1 MQNYFYFKQNLTSFC
16 FLIMPTAV
24 YKGGRVRRVVAFE
37 ENFRD
42 ESYQGVFVVVVVLL
56 KKLF

>member
-1 MQNYFYFKQNLTSFC
+1 
-16 FLIMPTAV
+16 MPTAV

-37 ENFRD
+37 ENIRD
-42 ESYQGVFVVVVVLL
+42 ESYQGVFVVVVVVLL